1 MVMFLALG
9 IFLRIHPTATFAK
22 VGPDEQ
28 RYMVFLMHIQKA
40 GVLNYKDVMR
50 VYMDRQYKRPDALV
64 PATRIGFLAPAYLCG
79 ELLKQNPFDA
89 LRTSGAIASVL
100 LLGIAAVFAYRM
112 GGAVPMVGTTILVA
126 TAPLQIQLAQHTFI
140 DAYFS
145 FWAIATFWLMW
156 ENLQNPRHWG
166 WLSAYTFCLIV
177 LVLTKE
183 SAAFVV
189 AAIIGIFVLNSV
201 LRIGTVTPHLFAAT
215 FIGPALAMLFL
226 AAMMGGIGE
235 CVRFY
240 EMFVAKQRTNVYS
253 IRAQDGPWYRYLV
266 DFVLMSPVIVAL
278 AFGRMF
284 NLRKTER
291 PELMMTAFLGLS
303 FLFMANVT
311 YGMSLRYAAYWDIP
325 LAWLACSQILRITG
339 QFPKVRPAI
348 ISGVLFLI
356 VAACN
361 LQQYNRFF
369 VRGAIYDPITAQL
382 VKAANLLKY

>member
-1 MVMFLALG
+1 
-9 IFLRIHPTATFAK
+9 
-22 VGPDEQ
+22 
-28 RYMVFLMHIQKA
+28 
-40 GVLNYKDVMR
+40 
-50 VYMDRQYKRPDALV
+50 
-64 PATRIGFLAPAYLCG
+64 
-79 ELLKQNPFDA
+79 
-89 LRTSGAIASVL
+89 
-100 LLGIAAVFAYRM
+100 
-112 GGAVPMVGTTILVA
+112 MVGTTILVA

-145 FWAIATFWLMW
+145 FWAIATFWLTW
-156 ENLQNPRHWG
+156 ENLQHPRHWG
-166 WLSAYTFCLIV
+166 WLSVYTFCLIV

-201 LRIGTVTPHLFAAT
+201 LRIGTVTSHLVAAT

-240 EMFVAKQRTNVYS
+240 EMCVARNRTNVYAF
-253 IRAQDGPWYRYLV
+253 IAQDGPWYRYLV

-278 AFGRMF
+278 ALGRTF
-284 NLRKTER
+284 NLRKTEQ

-311 YGMSLRYAAYWDIP
+311 YGMSLRFAAYWDIP
-325 LAWLACSQILRITG
+325 LAWLACSQILRLTG
-339 QFPKVRPAI
+339 QFPKVPPAI

-369 VRGAIYDPITAQL
+369 VQGALYDPITAEL